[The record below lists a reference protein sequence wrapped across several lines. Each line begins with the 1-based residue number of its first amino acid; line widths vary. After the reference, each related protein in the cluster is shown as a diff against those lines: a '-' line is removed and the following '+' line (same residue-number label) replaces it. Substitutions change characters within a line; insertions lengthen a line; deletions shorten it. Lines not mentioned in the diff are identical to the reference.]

1 MLKIFKSKLNK
12 HILELSLPVFFGML
26 SHTLIQVSD
35 TLMVG
40 KLGSEAIAS
49 AGLGGVA
56 YFTILS
62 FLMNGS
68 IGVQILTARR
78 FGEGNEIEI
87 GKIGVSVL
95 YFSFLAGA
103 ILSLLGFYLS
113 GWVIAFVS
121 DDPTIIVKASS
132 YLAYRFLGT
141 VFFFSVFALRGFMD
155 GLGYTYVGMIAA
167 FSSTFSN
174 IFMNWVLIYGNLG
187 FPALGVDGA
196 AIASALSGLPAV
208 LILLIFLFKK
218 NIRYYLKKSN
228 FQFDLSILRT
238 ANSIGLPSAIDGS
251 LTNIAFMI
259 FNKFAGLIGLNA
271 LAAFQIIISII
282 SLSFMPGFAFGV
294 AATTILGKGMGAG
307 KFQLAKL
314 GTFRSASF
322 SGILMGIMGILFIV
336 FGKEIIGLFSNESA
350 VIKETYP
357 ALVVIALVQ
366 VGDAYHM
373 VFGSALRSAG
383 LVFWVLKMYAF
394 ISYVIMLPTAY
405 FLGIYLG
412 LGSTGL
418 WSAISLWIVFL
429 SAVFVWKFN
438 QGDWKTH
445 KI

>member
-1 MLKIFKSKLNK
+1 MINAFKSRLNR

-35 TLMVG
+35 TMMVG

-49 AGLGGVA
+49 AGLGGIA

-68 IGVQILTARR
+68 VGVQILTARR

-87 GKIGVSVL
+87 GKIGISVL
-95 YFSFLAGA
+95 YFSIFGGF
-103 ILSLLGFYLS
+103 ILSLLGFFLS
-113 GWVIAFVS
+113 GWVIELIS
-121 DDPTIIVKASS
+121 DDAAIIAKASS

-141 VFFFSVFALRGFMD
+141 IFFFPVFALRGFMD

-196 AIASALSGLPAV
+196 AIASALSGLPAIC
-208 LILLIFLFKK
+208 ILLLFFFRK
-218 NIRYYLKKSN
+218 NIRYYLRKSHY
-228 FQFDLSILRT
+228 QFDLSILKT

-251 LTNIAFMI
+251 LTNIAFMV
-259 FNKFAGLIGLNA
+259 FNKFAGLIGIDA

-294 AATTILGKGMGAG
+294 AATTILGQAMGAS

-314 GTFRSASF
+314 GTFRSARF
-322 SGILMGIMGILFIV
+322 SAFLMGIMGILFIV
-336 FGKEIIGLFSNESA
+336 FGKEIINVFSTEAS
-350 VIKETYP
+350 VLKETYP
-357 ALVVIALVQ
+357 ALIVISLVQ

-383 LVFWVLKMYAF
+383 LVVWVLKIYAF
-394 ISYVIMLPTAY
+394 ISYIIMLPIAY
-405 FLGIYLG
+405 ALGVYFQ
-412 LGSTGL
+412 LGSLGL
-418 WSAISLWIVFL
+418 WSAISIWLLCL
-429 SAVFVWKFN
+429 SLIFVWKFN

>member
-1 MLKIFKSKLNK
+1 MLKSKLNL
-12 HILELSLPVFFGML
+12 HIFKLSLPVFFGMV

-49 AGLGGVA
+49 AGLGGIA

-68 IGVQILTARR
+68 VGVQILTARR
-78 FGEGNEIEI
+78 FGEKNEVEI
-87 GKIGVSVL
+87 GKIGISVL
-95 YFSFLAGA
+95 YFSIVGGM
-103 ILSLLGFYLS
+103 ILSVLGFFLS
-113 GWVIAFVS
+113 GWVIKLIS
-121 DDPTIIVKASS
+121 DDPTIIAKASS

-187 FPALGVDGA
+187 FTAMGVDGA
-196 AIASALSGLPAV
+196 AIASALSGIPALMI
-208 LILLIFLFKK
+208 LIVFLFKK
-218 NIRYYLKKSN
+218 DIFYYLKLCN
-228 FQFDLSILRT
+228 FQFDLSILKT

-259 FNKFAGLIGLNA
+259 FNKFAGLIGINA
-271 LAAFQIIISII
+271 LAAFQIIVSII

-294 AATTILGKGMGAG
+294 AATTILGQGMGAG
-307 KFQLAKL
+307 KFQLARVA
-314 GTFRSASF
+314 TFRSALF
-322 SGILMGIMGILFIV
+322 SAMLMGIMGILFIS
-336 FGKEIIGLFSNESA
+336 FGKEIIGLFSSESA
-350 VIKETYP
+350 VLKETYP
-357 ALVVIALVQ
+357 ALIVISLVQ
-366 VGDAYHM
+366 IGDAYHM

-383 LVFWVLKMYAF
+383 LVFWVLKVYAF
-394 ISYVIMLPTAY
+394 ISYLVMLPIAY
-405 FLGIYLG
+405 FLGIYLQ
-412 LGSTGL
+412 LGSLGL
-418 WSAISLWIVFL
+418 WSAISIWLLCL
-429 SAVFVWKFN
+429 SLIFVWKFN

-445 KI
+445 RI

>member
-1 MLKIFKSKLNK
+1 MINVFKSKLNR

-35 TLMVG
+35 TMMVG

-49 AGLGGVA
+49 AGLGGIA

-68 IGVQILTARR
+68 VGVQILTARR

-87 GKIGVSVL
+87 GKIGISVL
-95 YFSFLAGA
+95 YFSIFGGF
-103 ILSLLGFYLS
+103 ILSLLGFFLS
-113 GWVIAFVS
+113 GWVIELIS
-121 DDPTIIVKASS
+121 DDAAIIAKASS

-141 VFFFSVFALRGFMD
+141 IFFFPVFALRGFMD

-196 AIASALSGLPAV
+196 AIASALSGLPAIC
-208 LILLIFLFKK
+208 ILLLFFFKK
-218 NIRYYLKKSN
+218 NIRYYLRKSHY
-228 FQFDLSILRT
+228 QFDLSILKT

-251 LTNIAFMI
+251 LTNIAFMV
-259 FNKFAGLIGLNA
+259 FNKFAGLIGIDA

-294 AATTILGKGMGAG
+294 AATTILGQAMGAG

-314 GTFRSASF
+314 GTFRSARF
-322 SGILMGIMGILFIV
+322 SAILMGIMGILFIV
-336 FGKEIIGLFSNESA
+336 FGKEIINVFSTEAS
-350 VIKETYP
+350 VLKETYP
-357 ALVVIALVQ
+357 ALIVISLVQ

-383 LVFWVLKMYAF
+383 LVVWVLKIYAF
-394 ISYVIMLPTAY
+394 ISYIIMLPIAY
-405 FLGIYLG
+405 ALGVYFQF
-412 LGSTGL
+412 GSLGL
-418 WSAISLWIVFL
+418 WSAISIWLLCL
-429 SAVFVWKFN
+429 SLIFVWKFN